1 MESYRSGFVI
11 MLDDLFSHRITRG
24 DLHLHVD
31 AIYKQKDM
39 HIRKYYTQAK
49 FVDVNFT

>member
-1 MESYRSGFVI
+1 MESYRSGLVI
-11 MLDDLFSHRITRG
+11 LLNDLFSHKITRG

-31 AIYKQKDM
+31 DIDKQNDM

-49 FVDVNFT
+49 FADVNFT